1 MVDVDFRPRVDSL
14 RPSPTSSSSPLP
26 PPPEVINVLTVSGAP
41 GRPLGGGRGLGGAPR
56 GQCQWNTSRR
66 AAPSQLSAGT
76 RQFSFTAVNF
86 NGTWFYGWR
95 VNYFLLGWG
104 GVRWGEEGGGVP
116 FAVEELSR
124 NLLLLLLSRFP
135 ALDNVGCSFE
145 IGLNVPVTPS
155 IDRSGPLLPPPF
167 PTPSIQR
174 LPPAWRLIPGV
185 VLAGADPRVGS
196 GLAISR
202 PSPFS
207 PLPSP
212 PPPPPP
218 PFSLTS
224 VAGGGGSCCG
234 LIKSNWSL
242 SH

>member
-14 RPSPTSSSSPLP
+14 RPSPTSSSSPP

-66 AAPSQLSAGT
+66 AAPSQSSAGT
-76 RQFSFTAVNF
+76 RQFPFTAVNF

-124 NLLLLLLSRFP
+124 NLLLLLLLLSRFP

-174 LPPAWRLIPGV
+174 LPPRVEIDSWRCSCGCRPAGWFRFGH
-185 VLAGADPRVGS
+185 LA
-196 GLAISR
+196 
-202 PSPFS
+202 PF
-207 PLPSP
+207 PLLP
-212 PPPPPP
+212 PPLASSSSP
-218 PFSLTS
+218 SLFINFR
-224 VAGGGGSCCG
+224 GWGRWE
-234 LIKSNWSL
+234 LLWFD
-242 SH
+242 